1 MPMAALF
8 ATLASGLAL
17 IAVVAARAGEWVP
30 AVAAGALAAWMA
42 SLALAVVRGRR
53 RRRRE

>member
-1 MPMAALF
+1 MAALF